1 MSLSAK
7 ATSYELT
14 CSAAVGIVEAVDVKA
29 GTVRICGANGV
40 QTFTKASLTEYPRH
54 VRLPVRNKLV
64 GERDA

>member
-40 QTFTKASLTEYPRH
+40 QTSSLTEYPRH
-54 VRLPVRNKLV
+54 VRLPVRNKLL